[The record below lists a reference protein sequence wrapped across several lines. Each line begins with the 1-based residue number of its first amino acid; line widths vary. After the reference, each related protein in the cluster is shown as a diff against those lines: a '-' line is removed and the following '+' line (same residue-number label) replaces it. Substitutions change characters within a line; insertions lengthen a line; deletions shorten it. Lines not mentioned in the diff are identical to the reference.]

1 MLCNNELAGLRKIAA
16 PKIKSKGYDQRAQHD
31 KFRGRRLI
39 LALDF
44 DRKFFCRPCYRLGPA
59 VSKLEWLELDELVR
73 QQALF
78 ADLKIAASDLETADE
93 AFKHSFRKICTQVE
107 LTHRLRQV
115 EPMDCVGFGDSL
127 EMNDDQC
134 WKHAEQFRS
143 CRFRQDPLIP
153 TQVAV
158 DLYAAWIANSLSG
171 GKRVAALGMSFCSF
185 ADTNQIRTIDLLSV
199 TEKRRGHGTKLVR
212 AVLYDA
218 KSRHLREV
226 RVTTEAEN
234 EASMNLYRA
243 LGFDVTAYS
252 SVFHV
257 MN

>member
-1 MLCNNELAGLRKIAA
+1 
-16 PKIKSKGYDQRAQHD
+16 
-31 KFRGRRLI
+31 LI
-39 LALDF
+39 LTLDF
-44 DRKFFCRPCYRLGPA
+44 DRRFFRRPCYRLSPA
-59 VSKLEWLELDELVR
+59 VSKLEWHEFDELVR

-78 ADLKIAASDLETADE
+78 ADLKIAASDLDTADE

-107 LTHRLRQV
+107 LTHQLTRV
-115 EPMDCVGFGDSL
+115 EPVECVGFSDSL
-127 EMNDDQC
+127 EMNDDQR
-134 WKHAEQFRS
+134 WTHAEQFRS

-171 GKRVAALGMSFCSF
+171 GKRVAALGTSFCSF
-185 ADTNQIRTIDLLSV
+185 ADTDQIRTIDLLSV
-199 TEKRRGHGTKLVR
+199 IEKRRGHGTKLVR
-212 AVLYDA
+212 AVLHDA

-234 EASMNLYRA
+234 QASMNLYRVV
-243 LGFDVTAYS
+243 GFDVMGYRS
-252 SVFHV
+252 IFHV